1 MLKMKWK
8 GLHHLKHQVVA
19 FWAWTLDVS
28 EGVLLE
34 IDSEMTFIQRLE
46 ATAISLGE
54 ESKEDSFELPRGF
67 RGKEWH
73 HIS

>member
-1 MLKMKWK
+1 MKWK
-8 GLHHLKHQVVA
+8 WLHQVIA
-19 FWAWTLDVS
+19 FWAWTLEVS

-54 ESKEDSFELPRGF
+54 ESKEDSF
-67 RGKEWH
+67 
-73 HIS
+73 

>member
-1 MLKMKWK
+1 MKWK
-8 GLHHLKHQVVA
+8 GLHHLEHH
-19 FWAWTLDVS
+19 WAWTLDVS

-34 IDSEMTFIQRLE
+34 TDSEMMFIQSLE

-54 ESKEDSFELPRGF
+54 ESKEDSFELSRGL

>member
-1 MLKMKWK
+1 MKWK